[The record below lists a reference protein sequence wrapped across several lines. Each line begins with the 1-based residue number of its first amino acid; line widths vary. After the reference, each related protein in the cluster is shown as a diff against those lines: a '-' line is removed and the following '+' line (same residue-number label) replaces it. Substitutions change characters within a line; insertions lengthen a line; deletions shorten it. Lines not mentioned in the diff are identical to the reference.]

1 MNIERASATLAR
13 EQEQP
18 YTTFLNATLSAIE
31 TTDALAIYTYLQTK
45 AQGWIVRR
53 TDVMNRFSIT
63 KERYAK
69 AVRHLKDIGLMETV
83 IIRDEAGK
91 ATDNRVLIHYT
102 PKTEVCKTRHPEKQE
117 VGKSRHL
124 VINQSS
130 SNESTNTNSATAL
143 PLVNQ
148 VDKLQEGFDQFW
160 EAGMKKL
167 NKKKALSA
175 FRAQFK
181 AHKKELNPEAPEQHF
196 STHLINDIKL
206 RLKNQQLGFA
216 GMHPVTYLN
225 GERWNDDQSKPED
238 IGKPKHVET
247 TTKQVYV
254 APPIEAVTQAD
265 QTKYAD
271 MSKNLLEM
279 MK

>member
-1 MNIERASATLAR
+1 MNIKRASATLAR

-18 YTTFLNATLSAIE
+18 YTTFLNDTLSVIE

-53 TDVMNRFSIT
+53 TDVMKRFSIT

-69 AVRHLKDIGLMETV
+69 AVRHLKEVGLMETV

-91 ATDNRVLIHYT
+91 ALDNRVLIHYT

-117 VGKSRHL
+117 VGKSSHL

-143 PLVNQ
+143 PAVNQ
-148 VDKLQEGFDQFW
+148 VDKLQEAFDQFW

-167 NKKKALSA
+167 NKKKALAA
-175 FRAQFK
+175 FKAQFK

-196 STHLINDIKL
+196 TTHLINDIKQ
-206 RLKNQQLGFA
+206 RLKNQQLGFD
-216 GMHPVTYLN
+216 GMHPTTYLN
-225 GERWNDDQSKPED
+225 GERWNDEQAKLGDT
-238 IGKPKHVET
+238 GKPAHVEK
-247 TTKQVYV
+247 TTKQIHV
-254 APPIEAVTQAD
+254 AAATSQISKED
-265 QTKYAD
+265 KSKYSSISA
-271 MSKNLLEM
+271 NLLELV
-279 MK
+279 K

>member
-18 YTTFLNATLSAIE
+18 YTTFLNATLSVIE

-69 AVRHLKDIGLMETV
+69 AVKHLKDVGLMETV
-83 IIRDEAGK
+83 IIRDDAGK
-91 ATDNRVLIHYT
+91 ATDNRVIIHYT
-102 PKTEVCKTRHPEKQE
+102 PKADVCKTRHPEKQE

-124 VINQSS
+124 VIKQLP

-143 PLVNQ
+143 PVNQ
-148 VDKLQEGFDQFW
+148 VDKLQIAFDEFW
-160 EAGMKKL
+160 EAGMVKT
-167 NKKKALSA
+167 NKKKAYSV
-175 FRAQFK
+175 FKAQFK
-181 AHKKELNPEAPEQHF
+181 IHKKELNPDNPEQHF
-196 STHLINDIKL
+196 SSHLIADIAL
-206 RLKNQQLGFA
+206 RLKNQQLGFD
-216 GMHPVTYLN
+216 GMHPTTYLN
-225 GERWNDDQSKPED
+225 GERWLDAQAKAGQS
-238 IGKPKHVET
+238 GKPAHVEK
-247 TTKQVYV
+247 TTKQIHV
-254 APPIEAVTQAD
+254 AAIPNKITEED
-265 QTKYAD
+265 KSKYSS

-279 MK
+279 CK

>member
-13 EQEQP
+13 EQAQP
-18 YTTFLNATLSAIE
+18 YTTFLNATLSVIE

-69 AVRHLKDIGLMETV
+69 AVKHLKDVGLMETV
-83 IIRDEAGK
+83 IIRDDAGK

-102 PKTEVCKTRHPEKQE
+102 PKADVCKSRHPEKQE

-124 VINQSS
+124 VINQLP

-143 PLVNQ
+143 PEVNQ
-148 VDKLQEGFDQFW
+148 VDKLEIAFDLFW

-167 NKKKALSA
+167 NKKKALTA
-175 FRAQFK
+175 FKAQFK
-181 AHKKELNPEAPEQHF
+181 SHKKELNPVNPEEHF
-196 STHLINDIKL
+196 ASHLITDIKL
-206 RLKNQQLGFA
+206 RLKNQQFGFA
-216 GMHPVTYLN
+216 TMHPTTYLN
-225 GERWNDDQSKPED
+225 GERWTDEQTNPNEVNKPA
-238 IGKPKHVET
+238 HVEK
-247 TTKQVYV
+247 TTKQIHV
-254 APPIEAVTQAD
+254 AAIPNKITEED
-265 QTKYAD
+265 KSKYSS

-279 MK
+279 LK